1 MLIGDIATNN
11 ARRYPNKRAL
21 VDADRMHTW
30 SQVDA
35 RARRLANFMTDR
47 GLNHGDRV
55 MVIARNCIEWPEISF
70 GLAKAGLVAV
80 PVNIRL
86 APDEVA
92 HVRDDSGARAA
103 IIHADHVV
111 KFVGELADLAVLL
124 GIGTRET
131 IGDNELITDYDTA
144 LAHARPS
151 VPPKC
156 ISPDD
161 TAVILYTSGTT
172 GRAKGVMH
180 THRGLLYQ
188 AADTNLVTEA
198 NRSDVMLATTPFFT
212 AGGMV
217 RTVSW
222 LYLGQTMVIH
232 QRFDPQA
239 VIDEIERSKITFT
252 TFIPTM
258 LHRTLAIL
266 ENGPRRDMSS
276 LRRISY
282 GSAPVPP
289 GLARKAMD
297 LLGCDLQQ
305 RYGLTECGGQA
316 TILTPQD
323 HRDIVDGKTSIATS
337 CGQETPMC
345 SIRVISTQE
354 GAEGNDTRTGEV
366 GEIVIVSPAN
376 AIGYWNRP
384 EQTAETFRPDGLR
397 TGDLGYL
404 DAENYLHI
412 TGRKTDMIISGGF
425 NVYPAEIERVIAQNV
440 GVDLVAVVG
449 VPDPE
454 WGETPIAVVIPKP
467 HVTDLGGLTAE
478 LTTLCRA
485 ELAGYKQ
492 PRRFEYRTEFPLG
505 PAGKILKREIA
516 NQVIQVVRADEM
528 AGSVPAASGPSRER
542 P

>member
-11 ARRYPNKRAL
+11 ARRYPDKRAL
-21 VDADRMHTW
+21 IDNDRVHTW
-30 SQVDA
+30 AQVDE
-35 RARRLANFMTDR
+35 RARRLAGFVAEQ
-47 GLNHGDRV
+47 GLERGDRV

-70 GLAKAGLVAV
+70 GLAKAGLIAV

-92 HVRDDSGARAA
+92 HVRDDCGARAV
-103 IIHADHVV
+103 IVHADHLE
-111 KFVGELADLAVLL
+111 KFVGELTGLGLIL
-124 GIGTRET
+124 GIGARSAS
-131 IGDNELITDYDTA
+131 DVSELVTDYETA
-144 LAHARPS
+144 LAQAQPS
-151 VPPKC
+151 AGRGDVT
-156 ISPDD
+156 PDD
-161 TAVILYTSGTT
+161 VAVILYTSGTT

-198 NRSDVMLATTPFFT
+198 NRSDVMLATTPSFT

-239 VIDEIERSKITFT
+239 VIDEIERSAITFT

-266 ENGPRRDMSS
+266 EDGPPRDMSS

-323 HRDIVDGKTSIATS
+323 HRDIVAGRISIGTS

-345 SIRVISTQE
+345 VIRVID
-354 GAEGNDTRTGEV
+354 AEGDDAAVGDV

-376 AIGYWNRP
+376 AVGYWNRP

-397 TGDLGYL
+397 SGDLGYL
-404 DAENYLHI
+404 DGDGYLHI
-412 TGRKTDMIISGGF
+412 TGRKTDLIISGGF
-425 NVYPAEIERVIAQNV
+425 NVYPAEIERVIAQHP
-440 GVDLVAVVG
+440 GVDMVAVVG
-449 VPDPE
+449 VSDPE
-454 WGETPIAVVIPKP
+454 WGETPVAVVISKS
-467 HVTDLGGLTAE
+467 HVRDQDALTDE
-478 LTTLCRA
+478 LAALCRA

-492 PRRFEYRTEFPLG
+492 PRRFAFWQEFPLG

-516 NQVIQVVRADEM
+516 NQVNQVGDTSAKMSVST
-528 AGSVPAASGPSRER
+528 GSTTEQP
-542 P
+542 

>member
-11 ARRYPNKRAL
+11 ARRYPDKRAL
-21 VDADRMHTW
+21 VDADRSLTW
-30 SQVDA
+30 SQVDE
-35 RARRLANFMTDR
+35 RARRLAAFLIGR
-47 GLNHGDRV
+47 GLAPGDRV
-55 MVIARNCIEWPEISF
+55 MVIARNCLEWPEISF
-70 GLAKAGLVAV
+70 GLAKAGLIAV

-92 HVRDDSGARAA
+92 HVRDDSGARAV
-103 IIHADHVV
+103 IIHADHVE
-111 KFVGELADLAVLL
+111 KFLGELADLAVVL
-124 GIGTRET
+124 GVGANAAF
-131 IGDNELITDYDTA
+131 GPCELVTDYETA
-144 LAHARPS
+144 LAQVAHCAGRRD
-151 VPPKC
+151 
-156 ISPDD
+156 IATDD
-161 TAVILYTSGTT
+161 VAVILYTSGTT

-180 THRGLLYQ
+180 THRALLYQ

-232 QRFDPQA
+232 QKFDPQA
-239 VIDEIERSKITFT
+239 VIDEIERSAITFT

-266 ENGPRRDMSS
+266 EDGPPRDMSS

-316 TILTPQD
+316 TILTPED
-323 HRDIVDGKTSIATS
+323 HRDIVAGKTSITTS
-337 CGQETPMC
+337 CGRETPMC
-345 SIRVISTQE
+345 VIRIVDLD
-354 GAEGNDTRTGEV
+354 GNDAPPGDV
-366 GEIVIVSPAN
+366 GEIVITSPAN

-397 TGDLGYL
+397 SGDLGYL
-404 DAENYLHI
+404 DHEGYLHI
-412 TGRKTDMIISGGF
+412 TGRKTDLIISGGF
-425 NVYPAEIERVIAQNV
+425 NVYPAEIERVIAQHDD
-440 GVDLVAVVG
+440 VDMVAVVG

-454 WGETPIAVVIPKP
+454 WGETPVAAVIPKS
-467 HVTDLGGLTAE
+467 HVSDQDALTAE
-478 LTTLCRA
+478 LTALCRA

-492 PRRFEYRTEFPLG
+492 PRRFVFWREFPLG

-516 NQVIQVVRADEM
+516 NQVNHVGESSGKMPVST
-528 AGSVPAASGPSRER
+528 GSTEER

>member
-1 MLIGDIATNN
+1 MLVGDIATNN
-11 ARRYPNKRAL
+11 ARRYPDKRAL
-21 VDADRMHTW
+21 VEADRTLNW
-30 SQVDA
+30 SQVDE
-35 RARRLANFMTDR
+35 RSRRLAGLLAGR
-47 GLNHGDRV
+47 GLAPGDRV
-55 MVIARNCIEWPEISF
+55 MVLARNCIEWPEISF
-70 GLAKAGLVAV
+70 GLAKAGLIAV

-92 HVRDDSGARAA
+92 HVRDDCGARAV
-103 IIHADHVV
+103 IIHADHLDR
-111 KFVGELADLAVLL
+111 FLGELSDLALVLTIGPDYESALAAADLAQPQ
-124 GIGTRET
+124 I
-131 IGDNELITDYDTA
+131 DIT
-144 LAHARPS
+144 
-151 VPPKC
+151 
-156 ISPDD
+156 PDD
-161 TAVILYTSGTT
+161 VAVILYTSGTT

-188 AADTNLVTEA
+188 ATDTNLVTEA
-198 NRSDVMLATTPFFT
+198 SRSDVMLATTPFFT

-239 VIDEIERSKITFT
+239 VIDEIERSAITFT

-266 ENGPRRDMSS
+266 EDGRPRDMSS

-323 HRDIVDGKTSIATS
+323 HRDIVAGRTSIGTS

-345 SIRVISTQE
+345 AIRAINPD
-354 GAEGNDTRTGEV
+354 GNDAPTGDV

-376 AIGYWNRP
+376 SVGYWNLP

-404 DAENYLHI
+404 DIDGYLHI
-412 TGRKTDMIISGGF
+412 TGRRTDLIISGGF
-425 NVYPAEIERVIAQNV
+425 NVYPAEIERVIAQHP
-440 GVDLVAVVG
+440 GVEMVAVVG

-454 WGETPIAVVIPKP
+454 WGETPVAVVIPKA
-467 HVTDLGGLTAE
+467 HVKDQTALTDE
-478 LTTLCRA
+478 LVATCRA

-492 PRRFEYRTEFPLG
+492 PRRFAFWREFPLG

-516 NQVIQVVRADEM
+516 NQVNQVSGADAKM
-528 AGSVPAASGPSRER
+528 PVSTGSIEER